1 MIIINN
7 IHKSIMSS
15 IKEIK
20 NAKSYLGKRG
30 YILRKKFLND
40 EIINNIRNELNVKP
54 FVNGDYGSGG
64 DESFKIYNENE
75 NKLYLPK
82 FYGIEKFGNP
92 EVNILPEGKNINID
106 FSLNLKDEQKIPAQK
121 TIEAYHSY
129 GGGILSL
136 PCGFGKTILAL
147 YFISVLKKKTLVIV
161 HKEFLMN
168 QWIERIKF
176 ALPSAKVGIVQG
188 DKCQIDDNDIII
200 GMLQTLSMKEF
211 AQDTFDD
218 IGHVIIDECH
228 TISSRVFSRALMKV
242 NSKYML
248 GISATPTRSDGLMK
262 VLKYHIGDTFFTIKS
277 NEKNIVKVERYLLDS
292 NNENYNQD
300 ILNFRGQVQMA
311 TMINNISD
319 CQDRTKLII
328 NKAISEIN
336 AHEKRQILILS
347 DRRQQLETMYKII
360 SQTTTISVGY
370 YIGGL
375 KKGVLKENEQCKIL
389 LGTYPMAST
398 GLDIP
403 SLNGLILATPRS
415 DIIQSIGRID
425 RIVHTDI
432 QPLIVDVVDTFSVF
446 ESQARKRYAVY
457 KKKKYM
463 MEDISYNLDKNVVIM
478 SKNYF
483 FHNIAIKDDNIDEN
497 DNEENDTKEKND
509 VDTSYDDID
518 PKTNKKKKN
527 IKKSEKKISKE
538 NQDVE
543 DLFKSFSFFK
553 K

>member
-1 MIIINN
+1 
-7 IHKSIMSS
+7 MSS

-54 FVNGDYGSGG
+54 FVNGDYGGVE
-64 DESFKIYNENE
+64 ESFKIYNENE

-92 EVNILPEGKNINID
+92 EVNILPQGKDID
-106 FSLNLKDEQKIPAQK
+106 IQFSLDLKDEQKIPAEK
-121 TIEAYHSY
+121 TIKAYKSC

-176 ALPSAKVGIVQG
+176 ALPNAKVGIVQG
-188 DKCQIDDNDIII
+188 DKCQIDNNDIII

-211 AQDTFDD
+211 APDTFDD

-292 NNENYNQD
+292 TNEHYNQD
-300 ILNFRGQVQMA
+300 IINFRGQVVMA

-319 CQDRTKLII
+319 CIDRTNLII

-360 SQTTTISVGY
+360 SQTTSISVGY

-375 KKGVLKENEQCKIL
+375 KKGVLKDNEQCKIL

-432 QPLIVDVVDTFSVF
+432 QPLIVDIVDTFSVF
-446 ESQARKRYAVY
+446 ESQSRKRYSVY

-463 MEDISYNLDKNVVIM
+463 IEDISYNLDKNIVIM
-478 SKNYF
+478 RKNYF
-483 FHNIAIKDDNIDEN
+483 FHNISIKDDSDEIDDIE
-497 DNEENDTKEKND
+497 EKNE
-509 VDTSYDDID
+509 VDINYDDID

-527 IKKSEKKISKE
+527 IKKDEKKISKE
-538 NQDVE
+538 HQDVE

-553 K
+553 KS

>member
-1 MIIINN
+1 
-7 IHKSIMSS
+7 MST

-40 EIINNIRNELNVKP
+40 DIINSIRTELNVKP
-54 FVNGDYGSGG
+54 FVNGDYGGG
-64 DESFKIYNENE
+64 DESFKIYMENE
-75 NKLYLPK
+75 NKFYLPK

-92 EVNILPEGKNINID
+92 DVNILPQGKDID
-106 FSLNLKDEQKIPAQK
+106 IQFSLDLKDEQKIPAEK
-121 TIEAYHSY
+121 TIEAYEKH

-176 ALPSAKVGIVQG
+176 ALPNAKVGIVQG

-211 AQDTFDD
+211 APDTFDD

-248 GISATPTRSDGLMK
+248 GISATPSRSDGLMK

-292 NNENYNQD
+292 TNEHYNQD
-300 ILNFRGQVQMA
+300 ILNFRGQVVMA

-319 CQDRTKLII
+319 CRERTKLII
-328 NKAISEIN
+328 NKAINEIN

-347 DRRQQLETMYKII
+347 DRRQQLEDMYKII
-360 SQTTTISVGY
+360 SETTSITVGY
-370 YIGGL
+370 YVGGL
-375 KKGVLKENEQCKIL
+375 KKGVLKDNEKCKIL

-432 QPLIVDVVDTFSVF
+432 QPLIVDIVDTFSVF
-446 ESQARKRYAVY
+446 ESQSRKRYTVY

-483 FHNIAIKDDNIDEN
+483 FHNIAIKDDSDEIDN
-497 DNEENDTKEKND
+497 SEENDREEKNN
-509 VDTSYDDID
+509 VDTNYDDID

-527 IKKSEKKISKE
+527 IKKDEKKITKE
-538 NQDVE
+538 HQDVE

>member
-1 MIIINN
+1 
-7 IHKSIMSS
+7 MSS

-30 YILRKKFLND
+30 YILRKKFLSN
-40 EIINNIRNELNVKP
+40 EVINNIRSDLTVKP
-54 FVNGDYGSGG
+54 FVNGDYGGVE
-64 DESFKIYNENE
+64 ESFKIYNENE

-92 EVNILPEGKNINID
+92 EINICPQGKDINID
-106 FSLNLKDEQKIPAQK
+106 FSLNLKDEQKLPAEK
-121 TIEAYHSY
+121 TIEAYNSY

-147 YFISVLKKKTLVIV
+147 YFISILKKKTLVIV

-176 ALPSAKVGIVQG
+176 ALPDAKVGIVQG
-188 DKCQIDDNDIII
+188 DKCQINDNDIII
-200 GMLQTLSMKEF
+200 GMLQTLSMKDF
-211 AQDTFDD
+211 SQDTFDD

-277 NEKNIVKVERYLLDS
+277 NEKNVVKVQRYLLDS

-300 ILNFRGQVQMA
+300 IINFRGQVQMA

-319 CQDRTKLII
+319 CIDRTRLII

-347 DRRQQLETMYKII
+347 DRRIQLETMYKII
-360 SQTTTISVGY
+360 TQNSNISVGY
-370 YIGGL
+370 YVGGL

-432 QPLIVDVVDTFSVF
+432 EPLIIDIVDTFSVF
-446 ESQARKRYAVY
+446 DSQAKKRFAVY
-457 KKKKYM
+457 KKKKYNI
-463 MEDISYNLDKNVVIM
+463 EDINYNLDKNSVIM
-478 SKNYF
+478 TKNYF
-483 FHNIAIKDDNIDEN
+483 YHNCYDNFIVKDEDNNDKIDY
-497 DNEENDTKEKND
+497 EENNEIDIN
-509 VDTSYDDID
+509 YDDID
-518 PKTNKKKKN
+518 PKTNKKKKFT
-527 IKKSEKKISKE
+527 KKPEKKLSKE
-538 NQDVE
+538 NE
-543 DLFKSFSFFK
+543 EIENLFKSFSFSNK

>member
-1 MIIINN
+1 
-7 IHKSIMSS
+7 MST

-40 EIINNIRNELNVKP
+40 DIINSIRTELNVKP
-54 FVNGDYGSGG
+54 FVNGDYGGG
-64 DESFKIYNENE
+64 DESFKIYMENE
-75 NKLYLPK
+75 NKFYLPK

-92 EVNILPEGKNINID
+92 DVNILPQGKDID
-106 FSLNLKDEQKIPAQK
+106 IQFSLDLKDEQKIPAEK
-121 TIEAYHSY
+121 TIEAYEKY

-176 ALPSAKVGIVQG
+176 ALPNAKVGIVQG

-211 AQDTFDD
+211 APDTFDD

-248 GISATPTRSDGLMK
+248 GISATPSRSDGLMK

-292 NNENYNQD
+292 TNEHYNQD
-300 ILNFRGQVQMA
+300 ILNFRGQVVMA

-319 CQDRTKLII
+319 CRERTKLII
-328 NKAISEIN
+328 NKAINEIN

-347 DRRQQLETMYKII
+347 DRRQQLEDMYKII
-360 SQTTTISVGY
+360 SETTSITVGY
-370 YIGGL
+370 YVGGL
-375 KKGVLKENEQCKIL
+375 KKGVLKDNEKCKIL

-432 QPLIVDVVDTFSVF
+432 QPLIVDIVDTFSVF
-446 ESQARKRYAVY
+446 ESQSRKRYAVY

-483 FHNIAIKDDNIDEN
+483 FHNIAIKDDSDEIDN
-497 DNEENDTKEKND
+497 SEENDREEKNN
-509 VDTSYDDID
+509 VDTNYDDID

-527 IKKSEKKISKE
+527 IKKDEKKITKE
-538 NQDVE
+538 HEDVE

>member
-1 MIIINN
+1 
-7 IHKSIMSS
+7 MSD
-15 IKEIK
+15 IKIIK
-20 NAKSYLGKRG
+20 NAKSYIGKRG
-30 YILRKKFLND
+30 YILRKKFLTED
-40 EIINNIRNELNVKP
+40 VINSIKSDLTVKP
-54 FVNGDYGSGG
+54 FVNGDYGGIE
-64 DESFKIYNENE
+64 DSFKIYNENE

-82 FYGIEKFGNP
+82 FYGIEKFGKP
-92 EVNILPEGKNINID
+92 EVNILPEGKNITIN
-106 FSLNLKDEQKIPAQK
+106 FSLNLKEEQKIPAEK
-121 TIEAYHSY
+121 TLEYYEQY

-136 PCGFGKTILAL
+136 PCGFGKTILGL
-147 YFISVLKKKTLVIV
+147 YFISKLKKKTLVVV

-168 QWIERIKF
+168 QWIERINF
-176 ALPSAKVGIVQG
+176 ALPDAKVGIVQG
-188 DKCQIDDNDIII
+188 DKCQIEGNDIVI

-211 AQDTFDD
+211 PTATFDD

-228 TISSRVFSRALMKV
+228 TISSRVFSRALMKL

-248 GISATPTRSDGLMK
+248 GISATPTRTDGLMK

-277 NEKNIVKVERYLLDS
+277 NEKNVVKVERYLLDS
-292 NNENYNQD
+292 TNEDYNKD
-300 ILNFRGQVQMA
+300 IINFRGQVVIA

-319 CQDRTKLII
+319 CYDRTKLII
-328 NKAISEIN
+328 NRAISEIN

-360 SQTTTISVGY
+360 TQTTDISVGY
-370 YIGGL
+370 YVGGL
-375 KKGVLKENEQCKIL
+375 KKGVLKENEKCRIL

-432 QPLIVDVVDTFSVF
+432 QPLIIDIVDTFSVF
-446 ESQARKRYAVY
+446 ESQSRKRFAVY
-457 KKKKYM
+457 KKKKYN
-463 MEDISYNLDKNVVIM
+463 MEDISYNLDKNVVTM
-478 SKNYF
+478 NKNYY
-483 FHNIAIKDDNIDEN
+483 FHNCVIKDDSSDDNI
-497 DNEENDTKEKND
+497 EENNE
-509 VDTSYDDID
+509 VDINYDDID

-527 IKKSEKKISKE
+527 IKKPQKKIVKE
-538 NQDVE
+538 SENIE
-543 DLFKSFSFFK
+543 ELFKSFSFFDK